1 MFTASMLLIEV
12 MDKGGWPM
20 PGPVA
25 ETGSEFGDPRSTF
38 RSEIDAGQVVC
49 LGPISRSRL
58 QLSRIAAETCIG
70 THILVSG

>member
-1 MFTASMLLIEV
+1 MVTASMPLMVV
-12 MDKGGWPM
+12 MDIGGWPV

-25 ETGSEFGDPRSTF
+25 ETGSEFGVPRSTF

-49 LGPISRSRL
+49 LGPVSRSRL
-58 QLSRIAAETCIG
+58 QLSRIAAEICIS